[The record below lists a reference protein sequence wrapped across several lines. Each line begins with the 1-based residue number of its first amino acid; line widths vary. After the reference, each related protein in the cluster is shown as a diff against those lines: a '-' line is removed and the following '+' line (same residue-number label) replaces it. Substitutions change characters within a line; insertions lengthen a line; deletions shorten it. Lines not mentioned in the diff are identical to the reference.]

1 MSEYER
7 VKGLMGK
14 DGKTYL
20 RDMSGKTKPYRPSG
34 EKKFVISKGQVGKQI
49 KQKEE
54 RLPYLGASIGN
65 YPKERLA
72 TRDLQLQ
79 QAQQRAAYIKA
90 QEEAMKQ
97 NRDRITQRD
106 IETFQND
113 RTRPLPKEAYEQV
126 DQELT
131 YPDEVEGK
139 KSGGMIKCKGGRKAI
154 GGTKFTG
161 VK

>member
-1 MSEYER
+1 MSEDRLTLQE
-7 VKGLMGK
+7 
-14 DGKTYL
+14 L
-20 RDMSGKTKPYRPSG
+20 RRKEQMLRTRKAYVNANAN
-34 EKKFVISKGQVGKQI
+34 KKSD
-49 KQKEE
+49 
-54 RLPYLGASIGN
+54 RLT
-65 YPKERLA
+65 
-72 TRDLQLQ
+72 TRDLQ
-79 QAQQRAAYIKA
+79 QAQQRDAYINA
-90 QEEAMKQ
+90 QKEAMKQ
-97 NRDRITQRD
+97 MRDRMTQRD

-139 KSGGMIKCKGGRKAI
+139 KSGGMMKCKGGRKAI

>member
-1 MSEYER
+1 MSEDRLTLKELRRKEQMLRIRKDYETANAN
-7 VKGLMGK
+7 
-14 DGKTYL
+14 KTSDRL
-20 RDMSGKTKPYRPSG
+20 TSRD
-34 EKKFVISKGQVGKQI
+34 
-49 KQKEE
+49 
-54 RLPYLGASIGN
+54 
-65 YPKERLA
+65 
-72 TRDLQLQ
+72 LQ

-90 QEEAMKQ
+90 QKEAMKQ

-113 RTRPLPKEAYEQV
+113 RTKPLPREAYEQV

>member
-1 MSEYER
+1 MSEDRLTLQE
-7 VKGLMGK
+7 
-14 DGKTYL
+14 L
-20 RDMSGKTKPYRPSG
+20 RRKEQMLRTRKAYVNANAN
-34 EKKFVISKGQVGKQI
+34 KKSD
-49 KQKEE
+49 
-54 RLPYLGASIGN
+54 RLT
-65 YPKERLA
+65 
-72 TRDLQLQ
+72 TRDLQ
-79 QAQQRAAYIKA
+79 QAQQRDAYINA
-90 QEEAMKQ
+90 QKEAMKQ
-97 NRDRITQRD
+97 MRDRITQRD

-139 KSGGMIKCKGGRKAI
+139 KSGGMMKCKGGRKAI

>member
-1 MSEYER
+1 MSEDRLTLQE
-7 VKGLMGK
+7 L
-14 DGKTYL
+14 L
-20 RDMSGKTKPYRPSG
+20 RKEQMLRKRKAYVNANDN
-34 EKKFVISKGQVGKQI
+34 KKSD
-49 KQKEE
+49 
-54 RLPYLGASIGN
+54 RLT
-65 YPKERLA
+65 
-72 TRDLQLQ
+72 TRDLQ

>member
-1 MSEYER
+1 M
-7 VKGLMGK
+7 
-14 DGKTYL
+14 
-20 RDMSGKTKPYRPSG
+20 
-34 EKKFVISKGQVGKQI
+34 
-49 KQKEE
+49 KQKRDDED
-54 RLPYLGASIGN
+54 RLT
-65 YPKERLA
+65 
-72 TRDLQLQ
+72 TRDLQR
-79 QAQQRAAYIKA
+79 AQQRAAYRKA
-90 QEEAMKQ
+90 QKEAMKQ

-113 RTRPLPKEAYEQV
+113 RTKPLPREAYEQV

>member
-1 MSEYER
+1 MSEDRLTLQE
-7 VKGLMGK
+7 L
-14 DGKTYL
+14 L
-20 RDMSGKTKPYRPSG
+20 RKEQILRKRKAYVNANDN
-34 EKKFVISKGQVGKQI
+34 KKSD
-49 KQKEE
+49 
-54 RLPYLGASIGN
+54 RLT
-65 YPKERLA
+65 
-72 TRDLQLQ
+72 TRDLQ

>member
-1 MSEYER
+1 MSEDRLTLQE
-7 VKGLMGK
+7 
-14 DGKTYL
+14 L
-20 RDMSGKTKPYRPSG
+20 RRKEQMLRIRKAYVNANAN
-34 EKKFVISKGQVGKQI
+34 KKSD
-49 KQKEE
+49 
-54 RLPYLGASIGN
+54 RLT
-65 YPKERLA
+65 
-72 TRDLQLQ
+72 TRDLQ
-79 QAQQRAAYIKA
+79 QAQQRDAYINA
-90 QEEAMKQ
+90 QKEAMKQ
-97 NRDRITQRD
+97 MRDRITQRD

-139 KSGGMIKCKGGRKAI
+139 KSGGMMKCKGGRKAI

>member
-1 MSEYER
+1 MSEDRLTLQELNER
-7 VKGLMGK
+7 RKNNIDL
-14 DGKTYL
+14 
-20 RDMSGKTKPYRPSG
+20 
-34 EKKFVISKGQVGKQI
+34 EKLVIPRKVVNNY
-49 KQKEE
+49 KEE
-54 RLPYLGASIGN
+54 RLAYLGASTGK
-65 YPKERLA
+65 YPKDRLT
-72 TRDLQLQ
+72 TRDLQ
-79 QAQQRAAYIKA
+79 QAQQRAAYINA

-97 NRDRITQRD
+97 MRDRMTQRD

-139 KSGGMIKCKGGRKAI
+139 KSGGMMKCKGGRKAI

>member
-34 EKKFVISKGQVGKQI
+34 EKQFVISKGKVGKRRY
-49 KQKEE
+49 KEE
-54 RLPYLGASIGN
+54 RLDYLGASIGN
-65 YPKERLA
+65 YPKERLT
-72 TRDLQLQ
+72 TRDLQ

-126 DQELT
+126 NQELT

>member
-1 MSEYER
+1 MSEDRLTLQE
-7 VKGLMGK
+7 
-14 DGKTYL
+14 L
-20 RDMSGKTKPYRPSG
+20 RRKEQMLRTRKAYVNANAN
-34 EKKFVISKGQVGKQI
+34 KKSDRIT
-49 KQKEE
+49 
-54 RLPYLGASIGN
+54 
-65 YPKERLA
+65 
-72 TRDLQLQ
+72 TRDLQ
-79 QAQQRAAYIKA
+79 QAQQRDAYINA
-90 QEEAMKQ
+90 QKEAMKQ
-97 NRDRITQRD
+97 MRDRITQRD

-139 KSGGMIKCKGGRKAI
+139 KSGGMMKCKGGRKAI

>member
-1 MSEYER
+1 MEKHR
-7 VKGLMGK
+7 W
-14 DGKTYL
+14 DT
-20 RDMSGKTKPYRPSG
+20 SGIKYIGR
-34 EKKFVISKGQVGKQI
+34 EAISKKDY
-49 KQKEE
+49 
-54 RLPYLGASIGN
+54 YLGAAIGK
-65 YPKERLA
+65 YPKDRLT
-72 TRDLQLQ
+72 TRDLQ

-90 QEEAMKQ
+90 QEEAMKEM
-97 NRDRITQRD
+97 RDRMTQRD

>member
-1 MSEYER
+1 MSEYKNL
-7 VKGLMGK
+7 KGLLGK
-14 DGKTYL
+14 DGKTYV
-20 RDMSGKTKPYRPSG
+20 RDTSG
-34 EKKFVISKGQVGKQI
+34 SKGRVGKRRY
-49 KQKEE
+49 KEE
-54 RLPYLGASIGN
+54 RLPYLGAAIGN
-65 YPKERLA
+65 YPKERLT
-72 TRDLQLQ
+72 TRDLQ

-97 NRDRITQRD
+97 NRDRMTQRD

>member
-1 MSEYER
+1 MSEDRLTLQE
-7 VKGLMGK
+7 
-14 DGKTYL
+14 L
-20 RDMSGKTKPYRPSG
+20 RRKEQMLRARKAYVNANDN
-34 EKKFVISKGQVGKQI
+34 KKSD
-49 KQKEE
+49 
-54 RLPYLGASIGN
+54 RLT
-65 YPKERLA
+65 
-72 TRDLQLQ
+72 TRDLQ
-79 QAQQRAAYIKA
+79 QAQQRAAYINA

-139 KSGGMIKCKGGRKAI
+139 KSGGMMKCKGGRKAI

>member
-1 MSEYER
+1 MSEYEN
-7 VKGLMGK
+7 VKAVRDKYGRAYKKLK
-14 DGKTYL
+14 DGKYDRLTIKNVQEANQ
-20 RDMSGKTKPYRPSG
+20 RD
-34 EKKFVISKGQVGKQI
+34 
-49 KQKEE
+49 
-54 RLPYLGASIGN
+54 
-65 YPKERLA
+65 
-72 TRDLQLQ
+72 
-79 QAQQRAAYIKA
+79 AYINA
-90 QEEAMKQ
+90 QKEAMKQ
-97 NRDRITQRD
+97 MRDRITQRD

-139 KSGGMIKCKGGRKAI
+139 KSGGMMKCKGGRKAI

>member
-1 MSEYER
+1 MSEDRLTLQE
-7 VKGLMGK
+7 
-14 DGKTYL
+14 L
-20 RDMSGKTKPYRPSG
+20 RRKEQMLRTRKAYVNANAN
-34 EKKFVISKGQVGKQI
+34 KKSD
-49 KQKEE
+49 
-54 RLPYLGASIGN
+54 RLT
-65 YPKERLA
+65 
-72 TRDLQLQ
+72 TRDLQ
-79 QAQQRAAYIKA
+79 QAQQRDAYINA
-90 QEEAMKQ
+90 QKEAMKQ
-97 NRDRITQRD
+97 MRDRITQRD

>member
-1 MSEYER
+1 MSEDRLTLQE
-7 VKGLMGK
+7 L
-14 DGKTYL
+14 L
-20 RDMSGKTKPYRPSG
+20 RKEQMLRKRKAYVNANDN
-34 EKKFVISKGQVGKQI
+34 KKSD
-49 KQKEE
+49 
-54 RLPYLGASIGN
+54 RLT
-65 YPKERLA
+65 
-72 TRDLQLQ
+72 TRDLQ
-79 QAQQRAAYIKA
+79 QAQQRAAYINA

>member
-1 MSEYER
+1 MSEDRLTLQE
-7 VKGLMGK
+7 
-14 DGKTYL
+14 L
-20 RDMSGKTKPYRPSG
+20 RRKEQMLRARKAYVNANDN
-34 EKKFVISKGQVGKQI
+34 KKSD
-49 KQKEE
+49 
-54 RLPYLGASIGN
+54 RLT
-65 YPKERLA
+65 
-72 TRDLQLQ
+72 TRDLQ

>member
-1 MSEYER
+1 MSEDRLTLQE
-7 VKGLMGK
+7 L
-14 DGKTYL
+14 L
-20 RDMSGKTKPYRPSG
+20 RKEQMLRKRKAYVNANAN
-34 EKKFVISKGQVGKQI
+34 KKSD
-49 KQKEE
+49 
-54 RLPYLGASIGN
+54 RLT
-65 YPKERLA
+65 
-72 TRDLQLQ
+72 TRDLQ

-139 KSGGMIKCKGGRKAI
+139 KSGGMMKCKGGRKAI

>member
-1 MSEYER
+1 MSE
-7 VKGLMGK
+7 
-14 DGKTYL
+14 D
-20 RDMSGKTKPYRPSG
+20 
-34 EKKFVISKGQVGKQI
+34 
-49 KQKEE
+49 
-54 RLPYLGASIGN
+54 RLTS
-65 YPKERLA
+65 
-72 TRDLQLQ
+72 RDLQR
-79 QAQQRAAYIKA
+79 AQQRAAYVEAQKKAMKQKRDDEDRLTSRDLQRAQQRATYIKA
-90 QEEAMKQ
+90 QKEAMKQ
-97 NRDRITQRD
+97 NRGRITQRD

-113 RTRPLPKEAYEQV
+113 RTKPLPREAYEQV

>member
-1 MSEYER
+1 MSEDRLTLQE
-7 VKGLMGK
+7 
-14 DGKTYL
+14 L
-20 RDMSGKTKPYRPSG
+20 RRKEQMLRTRKAYVNANAN
-34 EKKFVISKGQVGKQI
+34 KKSD
-49 KQKEE
+49 
-54 RLPYLGASIGN
+54 RLT
-65 YPKERLA
+65 
-72 TRDLQLQ
+72 TRDLQ
-79 QAQQRAAYIKA
+79 QAQQRDAYINA

-97 NRDRITQRD
+97 MRDRITQRD

-139 KSGGMIKCKGGRKAI
+139 KSGGMMKCKGGRKAI

>member
-1 MSEYER
+1 MSEDRLTLQE
-7 VKGLMGK
+7 
-14 DGKTYL
+14 L
-20 RDMSGKTKPYRPSG
+20 RRKQQMLRTRKAYVNANAN
-34 EKKFVISKGQVGKQI
+34 KKSD
-49 KQKEE
+49 
-54 RLPYLGASIGN
+54 RLT
-65 YPKERLA
+65 
-72 TRDLQLQ
+72 TRDLQ
-79 QAQQRAAYIKA
+79 QAQQRDAYINA
-90 QEEAMKQ
+90 QKEAMKQ
-97 NRDRITQRD
+97 MRDRITQRD

-139 KSGGMIKCKGGRKAI
+139 KSGGMMKCKGGRKAI

>member
-1 MSEYER
+1 MSEDRLTLQE
-7 VKGLMGK
+7 
-14 DGKTYL
+14 L
-20 RDMSGKTKPYRPSG
+20 RR
-34 EKKFVISKGQVGKQI
+34 
-49 KQKEE
+49 KEQMLRARKAYVNANDNKRSD
-54 RLPYLGASIGN
+54 RLT
-65 YPKERLA
+65 
-72 TRDLQLQ
+72 TRDLQ

-139 KSGGMIKCKGGRKAI
+139 KSGGMMKCKGGRKAI

>member
-1 MSEYER
+1 MSEDRLTLKELQR
-7 VKGLMGK
+7 KEQM
-14 DGKTYL
+14 L
-20 RDMSGKTKPYRPSG
+20 RARKAYVNANDN
-34 EKKFVISKGQVGKQI
+34 KKSD
-49 KQKEE
+49 
-54 RLPYLGASIGN
+54 RLT
-65 YPKERLA
+65 
-72 TRDLQLQ
+72 TRDLQ

-139 KSGGMIKCKGGRKAI
+139 KSGGMMKCKGGRKAI

>member
-14 DGKTYL
+14 DGKTYV
-20 RDMSGKTKPYRPSG
+20 RDTSGSNRVRPYKP
-34 EKKFVISKGQVGKQI
+34 KGQGIVGKRRY
-49 KQKEE
+49 KEE
-54 RLPYLGASIGN
+54 RLPYLDAAIGE
-65 YPKERLA
+65 YPKERL
-72 TRDLQLQ
+72 TSRDLQ

-113 RTRPLPKEAYEQV
+113 RTRPLPREAYEQV

>member
-1 MSEYER
+1 MSEDRLTLQE
-7 VKGLMGK
+7 
-14 DGKTYL
+14 L
-20 RDMSGKTKPYRPSG
+20 RRKEQMLRTRKAYVNANANKKSDRLTTK
-34 EKKFVISKGQVGKQI
+34 
-49 KQKEE
+49 
-54 RLPYLGASIGN
+54 
-65 YPKERLA
+65 
-72 TRDLQLQ
+72 DLQE
-79 QAQQRAAYIKA
+79 AQQRDAYINA
-90 QEEAMKQ
+90 QKEAMKQ
-97 NRDRITQRD
+97 MRDRITQRD
-106 IETFQND
+106 IKTFQND

>member
-1 MSEYER
+1 MSEDRLTLQE
-7 VKGLMGK
+7 
-14 DGKTYL
+14 L
-20 RDMSGKTKPYRPSG
+20 RRKEQMLRARKAYVNANDNKKSDRLTTK
-34 EKKFVISKGQVGKQI
+34 
-49 KQKEE
+49 
-54 RLPYLGASIGN
+54 
-65 YPKERLA
+65 
-72 TRDLQLQ
+72 DLQE
-79 QAQQRAAYIKA
+79 AQQRDAYIKA
-90 QEEAMKQ
+90 QKEAMKQ

>member
-1 MSEYER
+1 MSEDRLTLQE
-7 VKGLMGK
+7 
-14 DGKTYL
+14 L
-20 RDMSGKTKPYRPSG
+20 RRKEQMLRTRKAYVNANAN
-34 EKKFVISKGQVGKQI
+34 KKSD
-49 KQKEE
+49 
-54 RLPYLGASIGN
+54 RLT
-65 YPKERLA
+65 
-72 TRDLQLQ
+72 TRDLQ
-79 QAQQRAAYIKA
+79 QAQQRDAYIKA
-90 QEEAMKQ
+90 QKEAMKQ

-139 KSGGMIKCKGGRKAI
+139 KSGGMMKCKGGRKAI

>member
-1 MSEYER
+1 MSEDRLTLQE
-7 VKGLMGK
+7 
-14 DGKTYL
+14 L
-20 RDMSGKTKPYRPSG
+20 RRKEQMLRTRKAYVNANAN
-34 EKKFVISKGQVGKQI
+34 KKSD
-49 KQKEE
+49 
-54 RLPYLGASIGN
+54 RLP
-65 YPKERLA
+65 
-72 TRDLQLQ
+72 TRDLQ
-79 QAQQRAAYIKA
+79 QAQQRDAYINA
-90 QEEAMKQ
+90 QKEAMKQ
-97 NRDRITQRD
+97 MRDRITQRD

-139 KSGGMIKCKGGRKAI
+139 KSGGMMKCKGGRKAI

>member
-1 MSEYER
+1 MSNER
-7 VKGLMGK
+7 FNKAFKGR
-14 DGKTYL
+14 DGKPYIT
-20 RDMSGKTKPYRPSG
+20 DTSGKIRPYKP
-34 EKKFVISKGQVGKQI
+34 KGQVGKRRY
-49 KQKEE
+49 KEE
-54 RLPYLGASIGN
+54 RLPYLGAATGN
-65 YPKERLA
+65 YPKERLT
-72 TRDLQLQ
+72 TRDLQ

-90 QEEAMKQ
+90 QEEAMKEM
-97 NRDRITQRD
+97 RDRMTQRD